1 MNYIKMHS
9 AMELAYEQAQDDYLN
24 ISVSA
29 ATSTATTPSL
39 VVATTSA
46 GKMPSGSTGQSAT
59 YPTGAKHSKAD
70 DIKSPPV
77 PVASVRRRR
86 TFGLRGSSH
95 HGAAH

>member
-1 MNYIKMHS
+1 MNYIKTHS

-24 ISVSA
+24 IGIRCNIYSYHPFLGRCYDLGWKDA
-29 ATSTATTPSL
+29 QRDHGAICDL
-39 VVATTSA
+39 LNR
-46 GKMPSGSTGQSAT
+46 Q
-59 YPTGAKHSKAD
+59 AKHSKAD